1 MTNIKKLLQILIPG
15 IILAIIVYALFLFF
29 GGTILYL
36 LGLKYNNLLSLAKF
50 FGIFLILS
58 MILDFIVVCFLKV
71 LKELRGLT
79 DTQYNLLYLTLDIP
93 LNMIIIGISETLIKG
108 VSCSIFYN
116 ILFIWYIFREEIKII
131 RLRQN
136 VLSKPYFKQLFY
148 CCSLSLFVVL

>member
-29 GGTILYL
+29 GGTVLSL

-79 DTQYNLLYLTLDIP
+79 DTQHNLLYLTLDIP
-93 LNMIIIGISETLIKG
+93 LNMIIIGISEALIKG
-108 VSCSIFYN
+108 VSCSMLTAFIFSIISY
-116 ILFIWYIFREEIKII
+116 LFGIFLEKK
-131 RLRQN
+131 
-136 VLSKPYFKQLFY
+136 SK
-148 CCSLSLFVVL
+148 

>member
-50 FGIFLILS
+50 LGIVLILS

-93 LNMIIIGISETLIKG
+93 LNMIIIGISEILIKG
-108 VSCSIFYN
+108 VSCSMLTAFIFSIISY
-116 ILFIWYIFREEIKII
+116 LFGIFLEKK
-131 RLRQN
+131 
-136 VLSKPYFKQLFY
+136 ST
-148 CCSLSLFVVL
+148 

>member
-79 DTQYNLLYLTLDIP
+79 DT
-93 LNMIIIGISETLIKG
+93 KG
-108 VSCSIFYN
+108 VSCSMLTAFRFSIISYLFGIF
-116 ILFIWYIFREEIKII
+116 LEKK
-131 RLRQN
+131 
-136 VLSKPYFKQLFY
+136 SK
-148 CCSLSLFVVL
+148 

>member
-79 DTQYNLLYLTLDIP
+79 DTQYNLLYLYFRYTFKYDYNWHIRNTYQRCLV
-93 LNMIIIGISETLIKG
+93 LNVNCIY
-108 VSCSIFYN
+108 IFYN

-136 VLSKPYFKQLFY
+136 VLSKPYF
-148 CCSLSLFVVL
+148 

>member
-1 MTNIKKLLQILIPG
+1 MYSVITYYNIITIYKEDFMTNIKKLLQILIPG

-93 LNMIIIGISETLIKG
+93 
-108 VSCSIFYN
+108 
-116 ILFIWYIFREEIKII
+116 
-131 RLRQN
+131 
-136 VLSKPYFKQLFY
+136 
-148 CCSLSLFVVL
+148 